1 VGAAVALRDVVS
13 KAIDVFGVAVVPLQ
27 GDFDGDAVFVGAAVE
42 DGRVQRGFVAVLVF
56 DEGFDAAFVLEDLVF
71 VVAFVAQF
79 DAHAGVEEGEFAQ
92 TLGEGFIVVFDVAEG
107 VGAGEEVDF
116 GAGAVC
122 VAGDGKRRLRLAVA
136 VGLLGGVAGASGGFR
151 LSRPAAR
158 VSLDDV
164 VSALGSAAPLFQ
176 CNEIRCQ
183 GAFVDQ
189 KSQIL
194 ASGLCSINRAMSR
207 AEDAWRASLAGT
219 SIADLAAGLDNA
231 TRTRMLQA
239 TGLDPD
245 PVKDP
250 L

>member
-1 VGAAVALRDVVS
+1 MQLPKGVEWAAHALVVLDVAGGRVVS
-13 KAIDVFGVAVVPLQ
+13 SAGLA
-27 GDFDGDAVFVGAAVE
+27 G
-42 DGRVQRGFVAVLVF
+42 VF
-56 DEGFDAAFVLEDLVF
+56 DLSPTYLNKHLQKLAAAGI
-71 VVAFVAQF
+71 VAS
-79 DAHAGVEEGEFAQ
+79 
-92 TLGEGFIVVFDVAEG
+92 
-107 VGAGEEVDF
+107 
-116 GAGAVC
+116 
-122 VAGDGKRRLRLAVA
+122 
-136 VGLLGGVAGASGGFR
+136 VAGASGGFR
-151 LSRPAAR
+151 LSQPAAR
-158 VSLDDV
+158 

-183 GAFVDQ
+183 GAFIDQ

-239 TGLDPD
+239 AGLDPD

>member
-1 VGAAVALRDVVS
+1 MQLPKGVEWAAHALVVLDVAGGRVVS
-13 KAIDVFGVAVVPLQ
+13 SAGLA
-27 GDFDGDAVFVGAAVE
+27 G
-42 DGRVQRGFVAVLVF
+42 VF
-56 DEGFDAAFVLEDLVF
+56 DLSPTYLNKHLQKLAAAGI
-71 VVAFVAQF
+71 VAS
-79 DAHAGVEEGEFAQ
+79 
-92 TLGEGFIVVFDVAEG
+92 
-107 VGAGEEVDF
+107 
-116 GAGAVC
+116 
-122 VAGDGKRRLRLAVA
+122 
-136 VGLLGGVAGASGGFR
+136 VAGASGGFR
-151 LSRPAAR
+151 LSQPAAR

-164 VSALGSAAPLFQ
+164 VSALGSAG
-176 CNEIRCQ
+176 CQ
-183 GAFVDQ
+183 GAFIDQ

>member
-1 VGAAVALRDVVS
+1 MQLPKGVEWAAHALVVLDVAGGRVVS
-13 KAIDVFGVAVVPLQ
+13 SAGLA
-27 GDFDGDAVFVGAAVE
+27 G
-42 DGRVQRGFVAVLVF
+42 VF
-56 DEGFDAAFVLEDLVF
+56 D
-71 VVAFVAQF
+71 
-79 DAHAGVEEGEFAQ
+79 
-92 TLGEGFIVVFDVAEG
+92 
-107 VGAGEEVDF
+107 
-116 GAGAVC
+116 
-122 VAGDGKRRLRLAVA
+122 
-136 VGLLGGVAGASGGFR
+136 
-151 LSRPAAR
+151 LSPTYLNKHLQKLAAR

-219 SIADLAAGLDNA
+219 SLADLAAGLDNA

>member
-1 VGAAVALRDVVS
+1 MQLPKGVEWAAHALVVLDVAGGRVVS
-13 KAIDVFGVAVVPLQ
+13 SAGLA
-27 GDFDGDAVFVGAAVE
+27 G
-42 DGRVQRGFVAVLVF
+42 VF
-56 DEGFDAAFVLEDLVF
+56 DLSPTYLNKHLQKLAAAGI
-71 VVAFVAQF
+71 VAS
-79 DAHAGVEEGEFAQ
+79 
-92 TLGEGFIVVFDVAEG
+92 
-107 VGAGEEVDF
+107 
-116 GAGAVC
+116 
-122 VAGDGKRRLRLAVA
+122 
-136 VGLLGGVAGASGGFR
+136 VAGASGGFR

-189 KSQIL
+189 KSRIL
-194 ASGLCSINRAMSR
+194 ASGLCSINRAMSL